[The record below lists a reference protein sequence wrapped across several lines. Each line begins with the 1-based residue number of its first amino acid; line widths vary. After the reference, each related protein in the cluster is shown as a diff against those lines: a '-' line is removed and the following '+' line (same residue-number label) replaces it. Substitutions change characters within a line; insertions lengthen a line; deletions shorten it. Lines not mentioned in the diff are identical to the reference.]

1 MADMMLEFKV
11 MPEGEVEYA
20 EVESAVKS
28 LVENYD
34 PTVKIKTISSE
45 PIGFGLQA
53 VKIRFQLDEN
63 LGSEDIENKLNE
75 LEVVGDVEIT
85 LMDRL

>member
-11 MPEGEVEYA
+11 MPEGEVEYS

-28 LVENYD
+28 LVEGYD
-34 PTVKIKTISSE
+34 TSVKIKEISSE
-45 PIGFGLQA
+45 PIGFGLEA
-53 VKIRFQLDEN
+53 VKIKFQLDEN
-63 LGSEDIENKLNE
+63 LGSEDIENKLND
-75 LEVVGDVEIT
+75 LEIVGDVEIT